1 MYSLDN
7 TNTGRDGIMIEYY
20 AVVVLYNKKI
30 QDSITISRL
39 TQMQEEH
46 LHIIVL
52 DNSTDD
58 YVVENQIHFSSNLL
72 NYHSMGENVGLSR
85 AYNYALSIL
94 NNKSENDI
102 VIWFDDDT
110 PIKREYF
117 DCLKDKAE
125 DKTYDV
131 FVPVIYGQNGVI
143 YSPSKAGWLKGKYIR
158 SPQQKISQDKFNAI
172 NSCLAVRLK
181 AYKGYAYDEGLFM
194 DCVDTKLFDDFR
206 KKGVQFCVLPVK
218 ICQNFFQR
226 GSSKGVQK
234 YWNRFQIRIKDTLY
248 YSQFAGIS
256 KRISGYIR
264 IFGWS
269 MVYGFK
275 LRSIKFSLLCIVE
288 MLKYRRE
295 K

>member
-226 GSSKGVQK
+226 GSSKDVK
-234 YWNRFQIRIKDTLY
+234 ILESFPN
-248 YSQFAGIS
+248 SN
-256 KRISGYIR
+256 
-264 IFGWS
+264 
-269 MVYGFK
+269 
-275 LRSIKFSLLCIVE
+275 
-288 MLKYRRE
+288 
-295 K
+295 